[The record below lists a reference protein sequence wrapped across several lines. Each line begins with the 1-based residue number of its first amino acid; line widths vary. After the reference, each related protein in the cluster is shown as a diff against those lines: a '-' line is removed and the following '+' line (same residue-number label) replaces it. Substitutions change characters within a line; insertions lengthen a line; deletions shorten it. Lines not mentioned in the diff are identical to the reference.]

1 MLKIIGIGNALVD
14 VLIKLDNNNLL
25 EKFSLPKGSMQLV
38 DTDFVKRLTEATK
51 NINKQLASGG
61 SAANTIHGLANLGI
75 DSAYIGKIGQ
85 DDFGKFFT
93 DDLKNSNINPK
104 LFFSKTETGQANTLI
119 SKDGER
125 TFATYLGAAV
135 ELNANDLSMELLNG
149 YNYFH
154 IEGYLVFNHELLL
167 KVAELAKQKKMIIS
181 LDLASYNVVEANL
194 DFLKDF
200 VKKYVDILF
209 ANEEEAKAFT
219 GKEPVAALNEISEIC
234 HIAVVKIG
242 DKGSL
247 IKSENEMHKV
257 NIIPVECIDTTG
269 AGDLYAS
276 GFLYGLMKR
285 LPLNKCGEIGAI
297 LSGNV
302 IEVIGAKMEKKR
314 WQKVNESVNA
324 VMNQDKYDS

>member
-14 VLIKLDNNNLL
+14 VLIKLDNDNLL

-38 DTDFVKRLTEATK
+38 DTDFVIRLTEVTK

-75 DSAYIGKIGQ
+75 ESAYIGKVGQ

-93 DDLKNSNINPK
+93 DDLKKSNINPK
-104 LFFSKTETGQANTLI
+104 LFFSKTETGRANTLI

-135 ELNANDLSMELLNG
+135 ELNANDLSMELLDG
-149 YNYFH
+149 YDYFH

-167 KVAELAKQKKMIIS
+167 KAAELAKQKKMIIS

-209 ANEEEAKAFT
+209 ANEEEAKAFI
-219 GKEPVAALNEISEIC
+219 GKEPAEALNEIAEMC
-234 HIAVVKIG
+234 RIAVVKIG

-247 IKSENEMHKV
+247 IKSGNEIYKV
-257 NIIPVECIDTTG
+257 NIIPVKCIDTTG

-276 GFLYGLMKR
+276 VFLFGLLKG

-302 IEVIGAKMEKKR
+302 IEVIGAKMEEKR

-324 VMNQDKYDS
+324 VMN

>member
-14 VLIKLDNNNLL
+14 VLIKLENDSLL
-25 EKFSLPKGSMQLV
+25 ENFSLPKGSMQLV
-38 DTDFVKRLTEATK
+38 DTDFVSRLAKATK
-51 NINKQLASGG
+51 NIEKQFASGG

-75 DSAYIGKIGQ
+75 ETAYIGKISQ
-85 DDFGKFFT
+85 DVFGTIFT
-93 DDLKNSNINPK
+93 DDLKKSNINPT
-104 LFFSKTETGQANTLI
+104 LFYSTTDTGCANTLI
-119 SKDGER
+119 SKNGER

-135 ELNANDLSMELLNG
+135 ELNANDLSVELLNG
-149 YNYFH
+149 YDYFH
-154 IEGYLVFNHELLL
+154 IEGYLVFNHGLLL
-167 KVAELAKQKKMIIS
+167 KAAELAKQKKMIIS

-194 DFLKDF
+194 DFLKEF

-219 GKEPVAALNEISEIC
+219 GKEPLEALNDISEMC
-234 HIAVVKIG
+234 RIAVVKIG

-247 IKSENEMHKV
+247 IKSGNEIHKV
-257 NIIPVECIDTTG
+257 NIIPVKCFDTTG

-276 GFLYGLMKR
+276 GFLYGHLKN

-302 IEVIGAKMEKKR
+302 IEVIGAKMDKIR
-314 WQKVNESVNA
+314 WGKIRQSVDG
-324 VMNQDKYDS
+324 VVIDS